1 MEQEREQKRE
11 NVAAGA
17 VGAFLGS
24 LVGVLCI
31 VLIDQLGYVA
41 SISGLVMA
49 VGALKGYEL
58 LGGRLSRMGAVI
70 SCVLILIMTYLA
82 HQLTWAIAVAGVA
95 EAGIFEC
102 FQAIPALLEAE
113 ALEGRIYWG
122 NLALLYLFTLVGAV
136 PTIISGLQ
144 GSDLPDLP
152 RASAAAQGTEEVEAA
167 FYPGNPKWLRP
178 LRFSASLSMLL
189 GLVPTVVLMFM
200 AFGDNYAPSL
210 ILAGFGCLIS
220 SIVMMLIGLAHVQLA
235 QNATF
240 LMVRVNGMVWK
251 VNLPLLNVSDTYRF
265 TKKNGAIRAI
275 RWDILS
281 AEEQERARASILRAI
296 SLLSSGQVM
305 PGSIL
310 SRAVMPLTDF
320 QFIQEDSWRWLGSYA
335 NANGRRKKLSIPK
348 AYPGFAPVPGME
360 PAQEPVPPRW
370 GLFILSVVLAA
381 VLALAGAGFGMLLE
395 GPALN
400 SPNPTPTQPVEAT
413 PSPDPTP
420 TSLPDPQELF
430 HVGEEL
436 GYAYTGVGYIKAPD
450 GMFGYEG
457 AYVDA
462 HVPYSQD
469 PVYPNDGRA
478 IRSAAHGMEVE
489 VTIAQSDG
497 NAVDV
502 VDSAYQAMVD
512 AGMDIYEDGVTD
524 TQYFEEYDVAVK
536 QVSYFE
542 EDRTKVRVVALYA
555 DYKQDGFY
563 LSASITYQP
572 ELMDE
577 DYPALLQELSDAYAL
592 TLPEIP
598 PME

>member
-1 MEQEREQKRE
+1 MSARTHTIRNLYFEKGGCSDMEQERKQKRE
-11 NVAAGA
+11 NIAAGA

-167 FYPGNPKWLRP
+167 FYPGNPKWMRP

-200 AFGDNYAPSL
+200 AFGDDYAPSL

-320 QFIQEDSWRWLGSYA
+320 QFIQEDSWRWLGRRGMYYTRQEQDIIVTETNVDTLEFREITLSLNGKLSVLEEGADYSVQPSGTKESWKQYVYTIPGKNFEKEGTYILTICSEDRAA
-335 NANGRRKKLSIPK
+335 NVSDNHTKGKKIEFVVDKTSPSILLSGVEDGGRYRERSREVTLDIKDNVKTAEVKVEINGVECTYHASEVAREDGRIRLMVGNDRRWQNIRVTAYDAAGNKGQLETGRFLITPDLLVQFFMDKKLFYGSMGGMVVLWAGTWHILFRRK
-348 AYPGFAPVPGME
+348 
-360 PAQEPVPPRW
+360 R
-370 GLFILSVVLAA
+370 
-381 VLALAGAGFGMLLE
+381 
-395 GPALN
+395 
-400 SPNPTPTQPVEAT
+400 
-413 PSPDPTP
+413 
-420 TSLPDPQELF
+420 
-430 HVGEEL
+430 
-436 GYAYTGVGYIKAPD
+436 
-450 GMFGYEG
+450 
-457 AYVDA
+457 
-462 HVPYSQD
+462 
-469 PVYPNDGRA
+469 
-478 IRSAAHGMEVE
+478 
-489 VTIAQSDG
+489 
-497 NAVDV
+497 
-502 VDSAYQAMVD
+502 
-512 AGMDIYEDGVTD
+512 
-524 TQYFEEYDVAVK
+524 
-536 QVSYFE
+536 
-542 EDRTKVRVVALYA
+542 
-555 DYKQDGFY
+555 
-563 LSASITYQP
+563 
-572 ELMDE
+572 
-577 DYPALLQELSDAYAL
+577 LQRK
-592 TLPEIP
+592 
-598 PME
+598 